1 MAWKKPKWVSNVQK
15 GAQNVANAVVPNKPP
30 VLQQIQNVAQKAAN
44 AVGDVVRPAAQTVAK
59 EVGSIVNPVVGEIA
73 LRGKQLAKDPTIN
86 KIGDAIAGEAA
97 LIAAPYK
104 DRGPKDKMA
113 TQYNTGL
120 QDDGSTAAMDKFKSE
135 FAMNSAGKLNEI
147 RNTANGAQASMA
159 NKRIDQ
165 RFEQD
170 IGAGRVQPA
179 VKLPWEMASG
189 GSAVNAIPVPAPDVA
204 DELPAGGLGNQ
215 GKNTIGIP
223 TDVPKADTNYDRFQQ
238 PVSTST
244 VSTLTGEET
253 EEETQRK
260 ARVAMLARL
269 KKRLKQR

>member
-15 GAQNVANAVVPNKPP
+15 GAQNVAKAIVPNKPP

-86 KIGDAIAGEAA
+86 KIGDAIAGEVSNLAN
-97 LIAAPYK
+97 PYK
-104 DRGPKDKMA
+104 DRAPRDKMA

-189 GSAVNAIPVPAPDVA
+189 GSAIMALPTIDPNVDYNQTVSRPAQQTVTKPPTPVDI
-204 DELPAGGLGNQ
+204 E
-215 GKNTIGIP
+215 
-223 TDVPKADTNYDRFQQ
+223 ADTNYRRFQQ
-238 PVSTST
+238 PTQT
-244 VSTLTGEET
+244 VSRLTGDDEAQ
-253 EEETQRK
+253 QRQ
-260 ARVAMLARL
+260 ARLAMLARL
-269 KKRLKQR
+269 KKRLKRR